1 MHPKAGGNMQE
12 SRVKNSIKNSTVGIA
27 CQLLLSVFAFV
38 SRTVFIKTLGVE
50 YLGVGG
56 LYSNILTMLSLSDL
70 GIYTVMVY
78 SLYKPIAEHDEEKIA
93 ALISYFQ
100 RLYWAIAVIVLII
113 GVGCIPFLRVLVK
126 DSQ

>member
-56 LYSNILTMLSLSDL
+56 LYSNIDDAFF
-70 GIYTVMVY
+70 V
-78 SLYKPIAEHDEEKIA
+78 
-93 ALISYFQ
+93 
-100 RLYWAIAVIVLII
+100 
-113 GVGCIPFLRVLVK
+113 
-126 DSQ
+126 